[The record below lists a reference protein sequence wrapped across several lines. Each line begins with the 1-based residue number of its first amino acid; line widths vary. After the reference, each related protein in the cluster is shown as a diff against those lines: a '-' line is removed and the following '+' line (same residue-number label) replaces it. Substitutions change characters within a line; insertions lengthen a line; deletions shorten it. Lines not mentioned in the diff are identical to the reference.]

1 MMMASARDL
10 SKFQVCPMIVCVCNN
25 ISDREIAQAVE
36 LGATSMDALR
46 SDLGVATC
54 CGNCAD
60 CARELLKECLADGK
74 TGTEVATVTQRRL
87 PQSLAAAA

>member
-1 MMMASARDL
+1 MITINASAL
-10 SKFQVCPMIVCVCNN
+10 TEFQVHPMIVCVCNN

-46 SDLGVATC
+46 ADLGVATC

-60 CARELLKECLADGK
+60 CAHELLQECLAEGK
-74 TGTEVATVTQRRL
+74 VEPVTMRRL
-87 PQSLAAAA
+87 IQPLAGAIA